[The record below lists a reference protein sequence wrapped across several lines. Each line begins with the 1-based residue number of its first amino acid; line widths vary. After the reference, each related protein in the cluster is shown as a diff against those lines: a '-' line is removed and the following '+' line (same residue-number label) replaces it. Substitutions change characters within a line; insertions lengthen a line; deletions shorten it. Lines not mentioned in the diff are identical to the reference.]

1 MNDVGRE
8 RVPKVNQALSDS
20 LLPSGAVSIPISDFA
35 KVEMMVGRISSV
47 DDIPTARKP
56 IYKLTIDFG
65 EGLTKQCAA
74 GIKERYTKEELLGKV
89 VVAVV
94 NLEPK
99 SVAGVVS
106 ECMLLTAYNEDELSL
121 LSPDK
126 DITLGTKVG

>member
-1 MNDVGRE
+1 M
-8 RVPKVNQALSDS
+8 
-20 LLPSGAVSIPISDFA
+20 SISISDFS
-35 KVEMMVGRISSV
+35 KVEMKVGRIATV
-47 DDIPTARKP
+47 EDIPAARKP

-65 EGLTKQCAA
+65 EGMSKQCAA
-74 GIKERYTKEELLGKV
+74 GIKDRYTKEELTGKV

-106 ECMLLTAYNEDELSL
+106 ECMLVTAYNETELSL
-121 LSPDK
+121 LSPDR